1 MTKRLIHAPTRRT
14 FLALCNILWCLFVC
28 SIGCRA
34 AAAADQEFP
43 LYPAIS
49 KNVQFWEKIYALY
62 SLKQAVIHDSE
73 DLSKI
78 YEVVSLTDPEAPG
91 GRQQN
96 SLNQKQ
102 ACEKYRA
109 MLTKLAGQAP
119 ETSEERRI
127 AALFSGKNGRQE
139 MAVAAGNVRSQS
151 GQKERFL
158 GGVNNSATYIAE
170 IKKILRSYGLPEEL
184 ANLPHVESSFNIKAY
199 SRLGAAGIWQF
210 TRETGKQYLTIDS
223 TLDERLDPILATH
236 AAAKYLQKS
245 YRTVNNWPLAIT
257 SYNYGLGGIIRAMEE
272 QGSYEKIFA
281 NYNKGYFKFASRNFY
296 SEFLAAQ
303 NVANYLEK
311 ARNQQPAATQAY
323 RYLNLSGYVHIND
336 IASRFRLPVSI
347 IEDLNPALRPPVIA
361 GDKPIPKG
369 YALRLPAASR
379 NSQLV
384 ASLST
389 SISKN
394 DQKSGKYHQVKK
406 GDTAHSI
413 ARQHGISVK
422 SLLQANNLDK
432 SGKIRL
438 HQNLTIPEKTRTVA
452 ESESPAKTSPSRV
465 RIQENVTTSD
475 TLPNREV

>member
-1 MTKRLIHAPTRRT
+1 MTKRLIHSPTRQT
-14 FLALCNILWCLFVC
+14 VLALGHALWCLLIC
-28 SIGCRA
+28 TIGSGA
-34 AAAADQEFP
+34 ANAASQEFP

-49 KNVQFWEKIYALY
+49 QNVQFWEKIYGQY
-62 SLKQAVIHDSE
+62 SLRQAVIHDSE

-78 YEVVSLTDPEAPG
+78 YEVVSLADPDSPG

-96 SLNQKQ
+96 SLIHKQ
-102 ACEKYRA
+102 TCEKYRA
-109 MLTKLAGQAP
+109 MLTKLAGQSP
-119 ETSEERRI
+119 ETSEERRV
-127 AALFSGKNGRQE
+127 AALFPGKDRRQE

-158 GGVNNSATYIAE
+158 GGVNSSATYIPE

-184 ANLPHVESSFNIKAY
+184 ANLPHVESSFNTKAY

-257 SYNYGLGGIIRAMEE
+257 SYNYGLSGILRAIEE

-303 NVANYLEK
+303 NVARYLEK
-311 ARNQQPAATQAY
+311 GRNQQPGSAQAY
-323 RYLNLSGYVHIND
+323 RYLNLPGYVRIKD
-336 IASRFRLPVSI
+336 IASHFRLPVSI
-347 IEDLNPALRPPVIA
+347 IEDLNPALRPPVIS

-369 YALRLPAASR
+369 YALRLPAGNR
-379 NSQLV
+379 INQLV
-384 ASLST
+384 SSFST
-389 SISKN
+389 SFSRN
-394 DQKSGKYHQVKK
+394 DQKSGRYHLVKK
-406 GDTAHSI
+406 GDTVHSI
-413 ARQHGISVK
+413 ARLHGVSLK

-432 SGKIRL
+432 NGKIRL
-438 HQNLTIPEKTRTVA
+438 DQNLTIPGKARTVA
-452 ESESPAKTSPSRV
+452 ESESPAKTSPSRIHV
-465 RIQENVTTSD
+465 PESVTTRD